1 MQKRFALGGLVGCL
15 RVIAV
20 IGLFVGGIFYAISS
34 LFASSD
40 VYQQALAKARSNP
53 QVSLEIGEPIQA
65 GWFTMGSI
73 STFGLSGDADLQI
86 PISGPRNGGM
96 LFASARRSNGVWQYY
111 TLAVQVNGSNRIIEL
126 R

>member
-1 MQKRFALGGLVGCL
+1 MNKLSALGGCLVVAAIIVL
-15 RVIAV
+15 I
-20 IGLFVGGIFYAISS
+20 VGGILFVITSS
-34 LFASSD
+34 FTSSD
-40 VYQQALAKARSNP
+40 VYRNALAKAQSNREVV
-53 QVSLEIGEPIQA
+53 QELGEPIQPS
-65 GWFTMGSI
+65 WFTMGSI

-86 PISGPRNGGM
+86 PISGPQNGGT